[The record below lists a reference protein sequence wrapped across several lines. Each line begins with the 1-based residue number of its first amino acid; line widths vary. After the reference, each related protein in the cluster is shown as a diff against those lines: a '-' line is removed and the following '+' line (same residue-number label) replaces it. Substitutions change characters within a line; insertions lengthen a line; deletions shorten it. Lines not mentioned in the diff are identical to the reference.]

1 MAESNHDPLDIAG
14 QRQLFIDDHI
24 VEETYRVTRSLHQPT
39 KYAGNPVIR
48 ATEPWQ
54 ERINLYGTVIYEPEQ
69 ETYRMWYTGYRRAAG
84 GQVRYTGCYA
94 TSKDGIFW
102 EKPNLGLVE
111 YAGSRDNNLFL
122 GDAANI
128 YVIKDSRDGDPERLY
143 KILCLQIGKPYVSV
157 GFSRDGV
164 RWNMYEGNPVLTET
178 SDTHTLLGWDENH
191 GQYVAYI
198 RPEMRNGTNIRV
210 IGRSVSDDFM
220 KWTMPEVVMEPD
232 EEDPPGLEFY
242 GMAVFKY
249 EGLYL
254 GTVWAYHAYPEEQYS
269 RMGATLDVQ
278 LTASRDGIKWQRLGD
293 RTPFIPNGP
302 PGSIDRGGVYTAKE
316 PLVVGD
322 ELWFYYGGTDGDHG
336 TRVRSGNICL
346 AKLRLDGFV
355 SMDADADGGTLLTK
369 PFRCEGGRLTINA
382 EARGGTVSV
391 AVLDESGVEILGYR
405 KIDCAVV
412 DGDSIRHC
420 VSWSGARHRKAAADS
435 PLEGG
440 GVSLDGLR
448 GRAIRLKLYI
458 RSASL
463 YSFCIE

>member
-1 MAESNHDPLDIAG
+1 MAESDHDPLDIAG

-24 VEETYRVTRSLHQPT
+24 VAETFRVTRGLHQPS
-39 KYAGNPVIR
+39 KYAGNPIIR
-48 ATEPWQ
+48 ATDPW
-54 ERINLYGTVIYEPEQ
+54 EEKVCVYGTVIYEPEQ
-69 ETYRMWYTGYRRAAG
+69 ETYRMWYTGYGGAAG
-84 GQVRYTGCYA
+84 GLVQYTGCYA

-102 EKPNLGLVE
+102 EKPNLGLVQ
-111 YAGSRDNNLFL
+111 YAGSKDNNLFL

-128 YVIKDSRDGDPERLY
+128 NVIKEPRERDPERLY
-143 KILCLQIGKPYVSV
+143 KILCLQSGKPYVSV

-198 RPEMRNGTNIRV
+198 RPATRNGTNIRV

-242 GMAVFKY
+242 GMPVFKY

-254 GTVWAYHAYPEEQYS
+254 GTVWAYHAYPEEPYT
-269 RMGATLDVQ
+269 RMAATMDIQ
-278 LTASRDGIKWQRLGD
+278 LAASRDGIKWERLGD

-302 PGSIDRGGVYTAKE
+302 PGSIDQSQIYTIKE
-316 PLVVGD
+316 PLVMDD
-322 ELWFYYGGTDGDHG
+322 ELWFYYGGWDGDHG
-336 TRVRSGNICL
+336 DARSNASICL
-346 AKLRLDGFV
+346 AKLRMDGFI

-412 DGDSIRHC
+412 DGDSIRQR
-420 VSWSGARHRKAAADS
+420 VSWSGAWSREAAADA

-448 GRAIRLKLYI
+448 GRTIRLRFYI

-463 YSFCIE
+463 YSFSVG